1 MRRARLLA
9 GVLLLASAG
18 SQAQTDPLV
27 ACEAMFE
34 DVGAPVY
41 QNADA
46 MADGQTTLLCRDG
59 YLLSHNNE
67 TKVPDWVLERLTPAR
82 FRGTAVR
89 KNNFK
94 PDDALAAEQRSE
106 LADYDGSGFDRG
118 HQAPAADMKF
128 DQAAMDESFLLSNM
142 APQVGIGFNRHIWA
156 HLEDAVRVWA
166 ERRGDLVVITGP
178 IYGGHKPIGDEKV
191 AVPEQFYKIAYEPAR
206 NRAIALV
213 LPNKKIKG
221 NDLEPFVTSVD
232 AIEELTGIDFFPEV
246 RKSRQRAMER
256 NVGTLW
262 EH

>member
-1 MRRARLLA
+1 MCARLLA
-9 GVLLLASAG
+9 PVFLLACAS
-18 SQAQTDPLV
+18 SWAQTDALV
-27 ACEAMFE
+27 ACEPMF
-34 DVGAPVY
+34 DGVGAPVY

-46 MADGQTTLLCRDG
+46 MADDDTTLLCRDG
-59 YLLSHNNE
+59 YLLSHNNR

-89 KNNFK
+89 RNNFK
-94 PDDALAAEQRSE
+94 ADDALAAARRSE

-156 HLEDAVRVWA
+156 HLEDEVRVWA
-166 ERRGDLVVITGP
+166 ERRGDVVVVTGP
-178 IYGGHKPIGDEKV
+178 IYGSHKPIGDEKV
-191 AVPEQFYKIAYEPAR
+191 AVPDKFYKIVYEPAR

-213 LPNKKIKG
+213 LPNRKIKG

-232 AIEELTGIDFFPEV
+232 EVEELTGINFFPDV
-246 RKSRQRAMER
+246 RKSKQRSMER

>member
-1 MRRARLLA
+1 MSARLLA
-9 GVLLLASAG
+9 GVFLLVSAE
-18 SQAQTDPLV
+18 SWAQTDPLV
-27 ACEAMFE
+27 ACEPMY
-34 DVGAPVY
+34 DGVGAPVY

-46 MADGQTTLLCRDG
+46 MAEDETRLLCRDG
-59 YLLSHNNE
+59 YLLSHNNR

-82 FRGTAVR
+82 FRGSAVR
-89 KNNFK
+89 KNNFAH
-94 PDDALAAEQRSE
+94 DEDLVAGQRSE
-106 LADYDGSGFDRG
+106 LPDYDGSGFDRG

-156 HLEDAVRVWA
+156 HLEDEVRVWA

-178 IYGGHKPIGDEKV
+178 IYGSHKPIGDEKV
-191 AVPEQFYKIAYEPAR
+191 AVPDKFYKIAYEPAR

-232 AIEELTGIDFFPEV
+232 EIEEETGIDFFPEV
-246 RKSRQRAMER
+246 RKSKQRSMER

>member
-1 MRRARLLA
+1 MFLRRLACLLVFA
-9 GVLLLASAG
+9 GG
-18 SQAQTDPLV
+18 SWAQADPLLE
-27 ACEAMFE
+27 CESMYD

-41 QNADA
+41 QNADD
-46 MADGQTTLLCRDG
+46 MAPEETTILCRDG

-67 TKVPDWVLERLTPAR
+67 TKVPDWVLERLTPTR

-89 KNNFK
+89 KNNFHQ
-94 PDDALAAEQRSE
+94 DDALAAGQRSE

-142 APQVGIGFNRHIWA
+142 APQVGIGFNRHVWA
-156 HLEDAVRVWA
+156 HLEDEVRVWA
-166 ERRGDLVVITGP
+166 ERRGDLVVVTGP
-178 IYGGHKPIGDEKV
+178 IYGGNRTIGDAKV
-191 AVPEQFYKIAYEPAR
+191 AVPVQFYKIAYEPAR

-221 NDLEPFVTSVD
+221 NDLEPFVTSID
-232 AIEELTGIDFFPEV
+232 EIEELTGLNFFPDV
-246 RKSRQRAMER
+246 RKSKQRSMER